1 MLSWNDQVVL
11 ITGASSGIGAELAR
25 QLAAA
30 GAKVALVARRAP
42 VLEALAAEI
51 RSSGGA
57 ALPCPA
63 DVTAAA
69 AMARVAASV
78 EQELGPIELAIANAG
93 VGDLMRSHR
102 FDADLVA
109 RVMRINVEG
118 AANTFAAVLP
128 AMVQRRRGHLVGVSS
143 LAAWRGLPT
152 SGPYSASK
160 AALDVLLDAMRPELK
175 PFGIAVTTVY
185 PGFVRTPMTDK
196 NDHPMPLI
204 LEVDEAARIIL
215 RGLARRKAAIAFPF
229 PLPQLMRLVHW
240 LPRWIWDPLARVL
253 K

>member
-1 MLSWNDQVVL
+1 M
-11 ITGASSGIGAELAR
+11 
-25 QLAAA
+25 
-30 GAKVALVARRAP
+30 ALVARRAP
-42 VLEALAAEI
+42 ELEALAAEI
-51 RSSGGA
+51 RSAGGV

-63 DVTAAA
+63 DVADAA
-69 AMARVAASV
+69 AMAHVAAVV
-78 EQELGPIELAIANAG
+78 ERDLGPIELAIANAG

-102 FDADLVA
+102 FDAGLVA

-118 AANTFAAVLP
+118 AANTFGAVLP
-128 AMVQRRRGHLVGVSS
+128 AMVERRRGHVVGVSS

-196 NDHPMPLI
+196 NDHPMPLM
-204 LEVDEAARIIL
+204 LEVDAATRIIL
-215 RGLARRKAAIAFPF
+215 RGLARRRSAIAFPF
-229 PLPQLMRLVHW
+229 LLTRLMRLVHW